1 MIDHIYMFLSNRLD
15 SAKQYFRICPPGYPL
30 CNGPN
35 GHTQSDKSNKNTRFY
50 RKKHTFLRVKMYS
63 DEPLSAWVVALM
75 DIVDIIRI
83 IEKPR
88 YLFAPETLR

>member
-1 MIDHIYMFLSNRLD
+1 
-15 SAKQYFRICPPGYPL
+15 
-30 CNGPN
+30 
-35 GHTQSDKSNKNTRFY
+35 
-50 RKKHTFLRVKMYS
+50 MYS